1 MGVYVNDRKIGSVRA
16 GNYNVNTLE
25 EKVWMRNGENTV
37 VLVGEGTSDG
47 MGMSVD
53 NVKLMPNVP

>member
-1 MGVYVNDRKIGSVRA
+1 MNDRKIGSVRA
-16 GNYNVNTLE
+16 GDYNVNTLE

-53 NVKLMPNVP
+53 NVKLVPNVP